1 MVWLISACGT
11 APDTTASLS
20 APQTFS
26 EPTQTP
32 ELLPSPTF
40 TPLPTDTPTPLP
52 NCGEQ
57 TAVFNAYPT
66 QSDIATDSYT
76 LINSYPHDPLAYTQ
90 GLQFVDGFLVEGT
103 GLYGQ
108 SSLRLVDLE
117 TGQVQKQVNLV
128 PEFFGEGV
136 TVFEDRI
143 YQITWRAQTAF
154 VYDKDSWVLEET
166 FTYPTQ
172 GWGLTHNGRC
182 LIMSDGSSTLYFR
195 DPATFA
201 ELGQL
206 QVFDHTG
213 PITQINELEFING
226 EIFANIWKQNRIARI
241 SPETGQVLGWLYL
254 DELAAQVGATNHEDV
269 LNGIAYDGEN
279 GRIFVTGKRWPTLFE
294 IEINP

>member
-1 MVWLISACGT
+1 MAWFISACGT
-11 APDTTASLS
+11 ASDTTASLV

-26 EPTQTP
+26 EPTQSP
-32 ELLPSPTF
+32 APLPSSTSSS
-40 TPLPTDTPTPLP
+40 TTTPTPLP

-57 TAVFNAYPT
+57 TAVFNAYPA
-66 QSDIATDSYT
+66 QSDVATGSYT
-76 LINSYPHDPLAYTQ
+76 LINSYPHDATAYTQ

-143 YQITWRAQTAF
+143 YQITWKAQTAF
-154 VYDKDSWVLEET
+154 VYDKDSWMLEET

-195 DPATFA
+195 DPDTFA

-241 SPETGQVLGWLYL
+241 SPDTGQVLGWLNL
-254 DELAAQVGATNHEDV
+254 NDLAAQVGATNHEDV
-269 LNGIAYDGEN
+269 LNGIAYDAEN